1 MVFKSVLEI
10 SLFVTTLYFE
20 SLKSGSAE
28 ISNELQCF
36 IWHNE
41 ILIIAFCPCIPIE

>member
-1 MVFKSVLEI
+1 MVFKSVSEI
-10 SLFVTTLYFE
+10 SLFVTTFYFE
-20 SLKSGSAE
+20 SLQSGFAE

-41 ILIIAFCPCIPIE
+41 ILSIAFYPCIPIE